1 MTSIEKELANAYGE
15 VIDAEIEAA
24 MAEAAKQP
32 HTFSKEFE
40 QRMNEL
46 LSGASSAEKE
56 ARRVSKRRIR
66 RIILIAIAAVLALAL
81 AACAIPEVREFVA
94 GFFVQHK
101 GDHDEYTEPEVTK
114 ERIEEEYGIVP
125 IPDGFDEVV
134 SVRTE
139 KTIIVD
145 YNDQNGN
152 SISLEQS
159 ASDRINDSID
169 SENGE
174 FSELDINGK
183 RVRLYIDSDGYAQAS
198 WVENGYYFSL
208 CSMSPVDKETFE
220 EWIASVQAK

>member
-1 MTSIEKELANAYGE
+1 MAAIEKELADAFGE
-15 VIDAEIEAA
+15 IIDAEIKSALSEAGSEQHEFSPKFKKQ
-24 MAEAAKQP
+24 MEELIRTGKPNNKAA
-32 HTFSKEFE
+32 S
-40 QRMNEL
+40 RR
-46 LSGASSAEKE
+46 S
-56 ARRVSKRRIR
+56 ARRIV
-66 RIILIAIAAVLALAL
+66 LIAIAAVLALAL
-81 AACAIPEVREFVA
+81 AACAIPEVREFIA

-101 GDHDEYTEPEVTK
+101 GDHDEYTEPAITK
-114 ERIEEEYGIVP
+114 ERIEEEYGLVP
-125 IPDGFDEVV
+125 IPEGFDEVV

-208 CSMSPVDKETFE
+208 CSMSPVDKDTFE